1 MDGEYY
7 GAENEFNISIGPKKL
22 KVAVPCGFFL
32 IFKRIAFLP
41 FHFRLKIA
49 KCF

>member
-7 GAENEFNISIGPKKL
+7 GAETEFNISIAPKR
-22 KVAVPCGFFL
+22 KVAVPMCFN
-32 IFKRIAFLP
+32 FKRIAFLP

-49 KCF
+49 KRF